1 VDLIKQ
7 IEKSYL
13 RDAAKTEFSAG
24 DTVTVSYR
32 IQEGGKTRIQKYTG
46 VVIQR
51 RNGKGMNATFTV
63 RKASANGV
71 FVERIFALNSPL
83 IEAINVD
90 TKGRVRRA
98 RIYYLRQRTGKSARI
113 RELKMHDSDTE
124 ESVVSTTPAA
134 EVVAAKSAVPETS
147 ANDTDTATTET
158 AKKVKTEKTPA
169 PAAE

>member
-1 VDLIKQ
+1 MDLIKQ
-7 IEKSYL
+7 IEKNYL
-13 RDAAKTEFSAG
+13 KDAAKTEFSAG

-51 RNGKGMNATFTV
+51 RNGKGMSATFTV

-113 RELKMHDSDTE
+113 RELKTHDFETAE
-124 ESVVSTTPAA
+124 TGVSA
-134 EVVAAKSAVPETS
+134 VAATQTVTAKAAASETS
-147 ANDTDTATTET
+147 AET
-158 AKKVKTEKTPA
+158 AKAAAEAEKTPA
-169 PAAE
+169 PVAE

>member
-7 IEKSYL
+7 IEKAYL
-13 RDAAKTEFSAG
+13 KPVAKTEFSSG

-46 VVIQR
+46 VVIQK
-51 RNGKGMNATFTV
+51 RNGVGMNATFTV

-90 TKGRVRRA
+90 ARGRVRRA
-98 RIYYLRQRTGKSARI
+98 RIYYLRERTGKSARI
-113 RELKMHDSDTE
+113 KELKSEFKSRLSAADAE
-124 ESVVSTTPAA
+124 ALAVVSEVIQEAVSEGPEVVGTPVVET
-134 EVVAAKSAVPETS
+134 EVVAA
-147 ANDTDTATTET
+147 
-158 AKKVKTEKTPA
+158 EK
-169 PAAE
+169 E